1 MIRIIATLIQVVFL
15 VVVVEH
21 ARVKHAFFANHG
33 LILLLIVV
41 IRRVGVIT
49 ALFHTVLLL
58 RVIVDLLAEASVD
71 LLLVGALEQPALSC
85 TNSTHRLLLDIP
97 ANALLLTYTPIQL
110 LRISMRR
117 CCKLHEL
124 LQDGHLTGFL
134 SHHCHC
140 DLVVGVAGDGA
151 L

>member
-41 IRRVGVIT
+41 IRGVGVIT

-71 LLLVGALEQPALSC
+71 LLLGAFEQPALSC